1 MLAIVGVV
9 TPVVVRARKNVDT
22 EVGSARN
29 QAAHARDS
37 PDATEDVVAFL
48 ASEVSTIDNALAHI
62 KSIVNERCRVVD
74 IVTLL
79 DIRNDELRKS
89 RSRRAIGHE
98 ALLEKASQQKVAS
111 LTIGLGVAR
120 TLDVHVTV
128 ELEEIHLAVA
138 IEHEREIDCNI
149 VHGNGIAFFFEIGST
164 LYLVDI
170 HF

>member
-22 EVGSARN
+22 EVGSACN

-37 PDATEDVVAFL
+37 PDATENVVAFL
-48 ASEVSTIDNALAHI
+48 ASEVCTIDNALAHI
-62 KSIVNERCRVVD
+62 KSIVNERRRVVD

-98 ALLEKASQQKVAS
+98 ALLEKAGQQKVAS

-138 IEHEREIDCNI
+138 IEHEREIDRDI
-149 VHGNGIAFFFEIGST
+149 VHGNGIAFFFEVGST

>member
-29 QAAHARDS
+29 QAAHASDS
-37 PDATEDVVAFL
+37 PDATENVVTFL

-62 KSIVNERCRVVD
+62 KSIVNERRRVVD

-79 DIRNDELRKS
+79 DIRNNELRKS

-128 ELEEIHLAVA
+128 ELEEIHFAVA
-138 IEHEREIDCNI
+138 IEHEREIDRDI
-149 VHGNGIAFFFEIGST
+149 VHSNGIAFFFEIGST